1 MTAFCIGC
9 FVIEGGLHE
18 RHDEAMTMAFV
29 SLALIQLFHSYSMRS
44 LDNSVINRKLFSNK
58 YLNISFVVGVL
69 LTVLVVVVPPFRS
82 VFDTAPLN
90 GTEWGISIAVAFAVV
105 PLVELYKLIVRAVTK
120 HKEKLAVVTVSPAEA
135 SSEDKANG

>member
-1 MTAFCIGC
+1 M
-9 FVIEGGLHE
+9 
-18 RHDEAMTMAFV
+18 
-29 SLALIQLFHSYSMRS
+29 
-44 LDNSVINRKLFSNK
+44 
-58 YLNISFVVGVL
+58 VGVL

-120 HKEKLAVVTVSPAEA
+120 HREKLAVVTASPAEA